1 MNLPAPLFKGRL
13 VRRYQRFLAEVEL
26 ADGTRVTAHTPN
38 TGSMLQCAVPGHQV
52 LVSKHDNPQRKLNYT
67 LELIRVKDRWVDTHT
82 LRANRVVEEGL
93 RQGWIAELAGGTV
106 SPEFRYG
113 DSRLDFY
120 LERDAEQVLVEVKNV
135 TLTDGGTLALFPDA
149 VTTRG
154 QKHLRALRAALADGY
169 RSVIFF
175 LVQRREAEAFAP
187 ADAIDPE
194 YGRLLREV
202 AAAGVEVLA
211 YKSLVTPESNRV
223 GERIPVLLE

>member
-154 QKHLRALRAALADGY
+154 QKHLRALRAALAEHRAGTAH
-169 RSVIFF
+169 RLARLAHAIVIAA
-175 LVQRREAEAFAP
+175 VD
-187 ADAIDPE
+187 ADAQ
-194 YGRLLREV
+194 V
-202 AAAGVEVLA
+202 
-211 YKSLVTPESNRV
+211 V
-223 GERIPVLLE
+223 GEHALVGLAVAVVITAVA